1 MASLDVES
9 LCTNTPLEETIRN
22 CANDLF
28 SNNFYKGKL
37 GGKGLYNLLKL
48 TTTESSF
55 IFDNKFCK
63 QIDGVVMGSP
73 LGPIL
78 ADAIFVIMKNF
89 GFMNVLLNSNLLQT
103 LR

>member
-1 MASLDVES
+1 
-9 LCTNTPLEETIRN
+9 
-22 CANDLF
+22 
-28 SNNFYKGKL
+28 
-37 GGKGLYNLLKL
+37 
-48 TTTESSF
+48 
-55 IFDNKFCK
+55 
-63 QIDGVVMGSP
+63 MGSP